1 METKFRRWSQS
12 GAMNIHVLIAII
24 VLVVIGYLAYK
35 FVPPYV
41 THYRIKQV
49 FLSELKR
56 KSPVEQRGNLEYK
69 LRELPHSPITMEDV
83 KIERDYRTGVLTISA
98 DYTVE
103 VTLLGGYVKTLVF
116 HPSAM
121 SEQ

>member
-1 METKFRRWSQS
+1 MSVQ
-12 GAMNIHVLIAII
+12 MLIAII

-41 THYRIKQV
+41 TYYRTKQV
-49 FLSELKR
+49 FVSEVRR
-56 KSPVEQRGNLEYK
+56 KSPIEQRANLEYK
-69 LRELPHSPITMEDV
+69 LRELPHSPITLEDV
-83 KIERDYRTGVLTISA
+83 KFERDYRTGVLTISA

-103 VTLLGGYVKTLVF
+103 VALLGGYVKTLVF
-116 HPSAM
+116 HPSAT